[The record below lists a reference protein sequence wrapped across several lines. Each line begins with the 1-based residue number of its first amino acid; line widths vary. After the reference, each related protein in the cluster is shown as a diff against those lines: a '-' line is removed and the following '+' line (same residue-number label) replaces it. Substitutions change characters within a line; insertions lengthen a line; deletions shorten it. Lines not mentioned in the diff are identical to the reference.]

1 MQKARPSESFAHG
14 AEVGDCVVDEELSEC
29 AGEGEA
35 AEVEEALRVAQHE
48 GRRRQQLTRPAQRD
62 QAQDRCRGVDACR
75 PNNPHRAALL
85 RAQAQA
91 GSKHRAYGSRGIGQT
106 EGQAGGGG

>member
-1 MQKARPSESFAHG
+1 MQKASPSESFAHG
-14 AEVGDCVVDEELSEC
+14 SKVGDRVVDEELSEG

-75 PNNPHRAALL
+75 PNRQGAVQSPCPGHTHALHEPVG
-85 RAQAQA
+85 AT
-91 GSKHRAYGSRGIGQT
+91 G
-106 EGQAGGGG
+106 